1 MSFNWM
7 RRALLSA
14 AAASALL
21 LAACGSGSIESQLQP
36 TRIVSFGDGFSD
48 LGQTGSRNT
57 VNDGTVNIWA
67 QQVAASF
74 NVPLGNSVAGGT
86 AYAIRNARVSTR
98 PDAVGNS
105 ATPTVKEQVDAFLAA
120 NTVGANDL
128 LLVSGGTSDV
138 IAQMALVR
146 SGAQTTDQMVANLRQ
161 AGREMAVQVR
171 RLVQAGATHVVVV
184 GPYNLGKT
192 PWAAA
197 IGQVNFLADA
207 SNKFNEE
214 LLVALVDLGASV
226 LYVDAALLFNLMANT
241 PGNYGLTNSV
251 DPVCTSV
258 DPGPGIGIGAGQVNS
273 ALCTPSTVR
282 AGVNYSGYLFAD
294 AVYPT
299 PQGHL
304 KFGEY
309 AYTQIRERW

>member
-67 QQVAASF
+67 QHVATSF
-74 NVPLGNSVAGGT
+74 AMSLDNAATGGLS
-86 AYAIRNARVSTR
+86 YATRNARVNAK

-120 NTVGANDL
+120 STIGPDDL
-128 LLVSGGTSDV
+128 LLVSGGTSDL

-146 SGAQTTDQMVANLRQ
+146 SGAQTSGQMVANLRQ
-161 AGREMAVQVR
+161 AGRDLAAQVR
-171 RLVQAGATHVVVV
+171 RLVQAGGAHVVVV

-192 PWAAA
+192 PWAASV
-197 IGQVNFLADA
+197 GQVDFLADGSTA
-207 SNKFNEE
+207 FNEE
-214 LLVALVDLGASV
+214 LLVALVDLGANV
-226 LYVDAALLFNLMANT
+226 LYVDAALLFNLMANS
-241 PGNYGLTNSV
+241 PGNYGFDTSA
-251 DPVCTSV
+251 DFVCTSV
-258 DPGPGIGIGAGQVNS
+258 DPGPGIGIGTGQVNS

-282 AGVNYSGYLFAD
+282 AGVKYNAFLFAD
-294 AVYPT
+294 PVYPT

-309 AYTQIRERW
+309 AYSRIRERW

>member
-7 RRALLSA
+7 RRALLGA
-14 AAASALL
+14 AAASALF

-36 TRIVSFGDGFSD
+36 SRIVSFGDGFSD

-74 NVPLGNSVAGGT
+74 NVSLANSGAGGT
-86 AYAIRNARVSTR
+86 SYATRNARINTK
-98 PDAVGNS
+98 PDVAGNS

-120 NTVGANDL
+120 NTLGANDL

-146 SGAQTTDQMVANLRQ
+146 SGAQTSDQMVANLRQ
-161 AGREMAVQVR
+161 AGRDMAAQVR

-192 PWAAA
+192 PWAVGL
-197 IGQVNFLADA
+197 GQVNFLADA
-207 SNKFNEE
+207 SNRFNEE
-214 LLVALVDLGASV
+214 LLVALVDLGSTV

-241 PGNYGLTNSV
+241 PGSYGLTNST
-251 DPVCTSV
+251 DAVCTSV
-258 DPGPGIGIGAGQVNS
+258 DPGPGIGIGAGQVSS

-282 AGVNYSGYLFAD
+282 AGADYRAFLFSD
-294 AVYPT
+294 TVYPA
-299 PQGHL
+299 PQAHL

-309 AYTQIRERW
+309 AFTRIRERW